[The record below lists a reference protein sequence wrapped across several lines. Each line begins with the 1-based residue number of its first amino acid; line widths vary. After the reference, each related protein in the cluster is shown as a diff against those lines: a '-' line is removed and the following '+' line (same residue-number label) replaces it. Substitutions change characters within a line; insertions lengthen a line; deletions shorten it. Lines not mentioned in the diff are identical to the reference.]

1 MKLLFITDHLPY
13 PPTDGW
19 KIRVFAFLRGL
30 APRHEITLV
39 SFSPVG
45 ADEKPADALR
55 KLGVGVHLI
64 QRNPRYSPLKLAR
77 GLVGRT
83 AFPIL
88 NYYDERM
95 IDVLARVTA
104 AESFDLV
111 QAESLHTA
119 QYCGAFSI
127 PVVLDLHNI
136 ESLLMKRYA
145 RRTSHPMK
153 RVYAEV
159 TWRKLAAYE
168 RRVCRALSHCLTCS
182 DEDRVLL
189 QTACGVEQVSVVPNG
204 VDVDGYGSSGEA
216 PANGSPGPH
225 QPRIVF
231 IGRMDYHA
239 NVDAV
244 QWFCRDVFA
253 RVRRARP
260 DVLLQIVG
268 GHPTGA
274 VCRLA
279 SPGSVEV
286 TGFVPDVRPY
296 LVDATVV
303 VVPLRIGGG
312 TRLKILEALAMGK
325 AVVSTALGAEGLEA
339 MGGRDLLIANPAEQF
354 ADQVIAVLSDA
365 GLRSHLGAA
374 GRRLAVEKYDW
385 NGIVGKLE
393 RVYETCVAPPGRID
407 QWAPSVT
414 GRQVRA

>member
-19 KIRVFAFLRGL
+19 RIRVYAFLRGL
-30 APRHEITLV
+30 APRHAITLV
-39 SFSPVG
+39 SFSRMGEDVEAAG
-45 ADEKPADALR
+45 ALR
-55 KLGVGVHLI
+55 DLGVRVHVI
-64 QRNPRYSPLKLAR
+64 QRSPRYSPVKLAR
-77 GLVGRT
+77 GLVGRA

-95 IDVLARVTA
+95 TDVLAQVTA
-104 AESFDLV
+104 TESFDLV

-119 QYCGAFSI
+119 QYCGAFSA

-145 RRTSHPMK
+145 RRTSHPLK
-153 RVYAEV
+153 RFYAEV

-168 RRVCRALSHCLTCS
+168 RRVCPALSHCLTCS
-182 DEDRVLL
+182 DEDRLLL
-189 QTACGVEQVSVVPNG
+189 QTACGVDQVSVVPNG
-204 VDVDGYGSSGEA
+204 VDIHSGEV
-216 PANGSPGPH
+216 PQHGSPCAHP
-225 QPRIVF
+225 PRIVF

-244 QWFCRDVFA
+244 QWFCRDVFP

-268 GHPTGA
+268 GHPTAA
-274 VCRLA
+274 VRRLA
-279 SPGSVEV
+279 CPGAVEV

-296 LVDATVV
+296 LINASAV

-325 AVVSTALGAEGLEA
+325 AVISTALGAEGLEA
-339 MGGRDLLIANPAEQF
+339 MGGRDLLIANAADQF
-354 ADQVIAVLSDA
+354 ADHVIAVLSDP
-365 GLRSHLGAA
+365 GLRSRLGAD

-385 NGIVGKLE
+385 NGIVRKLE
-393 RVYETCVAPPGRID
+393 KVYETCLAPAGTID
-407 QWAPSVT
+407 PWAPSVADD
-414 GRQVRA
+414 QVRA

>member
-1 MKLLFITDHLPY
+1 MRLLFITDHVPY

-19 KIRVFAFLRGL
+19 RIRVHAFLRGL

-39 SFSPVG
+39 SFSRMG
-45 ADEKPADALR
+45 EDGEAAAALR
-55 KLGVGVHLI
+55 DLGVRVHVI
-64 QRNPRYSPLKLAR
+64 PRNPRYSPLKLAR

-95 IDVLARVTA
+95 TA
-104 AESFDLV
+104 ALAQVAATASFDLV

-119 QYCGAFSI
+119 QYCGALST

-145 RRTSHPMK
+145 RRTRHPLK
-153 RVYAEV
+153 RFYAEV

-168 RRVCRALSHCLTCS
+168 RRVCPSLSHCLTCS

-204 VDVDGYGSSGEA
+204 VDVRGYVPEQTTM
-216 PANGSPGPH
+216 NGAARPDA
-225 QPRIVF
+225 PRIVF
-231 IGRMDYHA
+231 VGRMDYHA

-244 QWFCRDVFA
+244 QWFCRDVFP

-274 VCRLA
+274 VRRLA
-279 SPGSVEV
+279 SPGTVEV
-286 TGFVPDVRPY
+286 TGFVSDVRPY
-296 LVDATVV
+296 LLDASAV

-325 AVVSTALGAEGLEA
+325 AVISTALGAEGLEA

-354 ADQVIAVLSDA
+354 ADEVIAVLSDPD
-365 GLRSHLGAA
+365 LRARLGAA
-374 GRRLAVEKYDW
+374 GRRLAVETYDW
-385 NGIVGKLE
+385 SGIVQKLE
-393 RVYETCVAPPGRID
+393 QVYETCLAPAGAMR
-407 QWAPSVT
+407 QWAPSVEVH
-414 GRQVRA
+414 QVRA